1 MSHGGRGGRV
11 EQLGRHV
18 GRRANDPGRVGQL
31 SGRQAEVGELAAR
44 ARGDSGRA
52 IVTSSGDGV

>member
-18 GRRANDPGRVGQL
+18 GWRANDPGRVGQL

-52 IVTSSGDGV
+52 IVTATV